1 MAIPD
6 CPSQGQLLTAAVH
19 LSSTLLSSLL
29 PVDKAQLGYLVVLQ
43 PQTFGDPLFMR
54 ISDGETLSEFKPRVQ
69 ALLGVS
75 DDEFARWKFCFNTS
89 LRPTGKFASP
99 ACPGITSNRRHSTA
113 CHAVLHNVGS
123 HAFKP
128 GQDMQYYA

>member
-1 MAIPD
+1 MP
-6 CPSQGQLLTAAVH
+6 
-19 LSSTLLSSLL
+19 
-29 PVDKAQLGYLVVLQ
+29 VLQ

-89 LRPTGKFASP
+89 LRPTGKRASV
-99 ACPGITSNRRHSTA
+99 ACPGIKYFAGT
-113 CHAVLHNVGS
+113 VLHTLVGLGDTDAGAVKHCLACS
-123 HAFKP
+123 CP
-128 GQDMQYYA
+128 PPT

>member
-1 MAIPD
+1 M
-6 CPSQGQLLTAAVH
+6 
-19 LSSTLLSSLL
+19 LSSML
-29 PVDKAQLGYLVVLQ
+29 PVEKAQSQCLVVLQ

-89 LRPTGKFASP
+89 LRPTGKRARL
-99 ACPGITSNRRHSTA
+99 ACRGITWAAGTELSGWA
-113 CHAVLHNVGS
+113 
-123 HAFKP
+123 
-128 GQDMQYYA
+128 